1 MIAEDVSVERADKV
15 TLLTIYQRRML
26 DLFYLVRVS
35 FQPNGHGVERQ
46 PEEKASRSCLHLR
59 LGPIVIA
66 YLRFMVAPL
75 RRLYSWGVPS
85 NEIVRLL
92 QAFVRD
98 FGGSELVELGAGTG
112 YWSFVLAR
120 DGLLAS
126 SYDLTPCHYSELNG
140 HHYISRSVNAPA
152 FVAVNQGYP
161 ISLKNLPRQPVLLL
175 CWPPTEDSSHHH
187 VSFMAS
193 TSLQCFR
200 GDSLVYV
207 GEGVRSKVRCKYS
220 SGAAARSSPPVTSAT
235 AGISFHN
242 TIKTDWTAKTAW
254 INPRWPGSADEITIL
269 QRKYQKP
276 IYATSNDICT
286 NVQLTIS
293 DSKVSLSAAFCFS
306 ADEVENSS
314 VSESEHFSLS
324 SRQLILQN
332 LNTGWNENATV
343 CIYNRVC
350 SGGLRLQRGL
360 EYDVIKCT
368 KKYFRLLRM
377 SL

>member
-1 MIAEDVSVERADKV
+1 
-15 TLLTIYQRRML
+15 
-26 DLFYLVRVS
+26 
-35 FQPNGHGVERQ
+35 
-46 PEEKASRSCLHLR
+46 
-59 LGPIVIA
+59 
-66 YLRFMVAPL
+66 MVAL
-75 RRLYSWGVPS
+75 LDDFIGGVPS
-85 NEIVRLL
+85 SEIVRLL
-92 QAFVRD
+92 QSIVRD

-220 SGAAARSSPPVTSAT
+220 SGAAARSS
-235 AGISFHN
+235 H
-242 TIKTDWTAKTAW
+242 TIYDKT
-254 INPRWPGSADEITIL
+254 PLP
-269 QRKYQKP
+269 
-276 IYATSNDICT
+276 
-286 NVQLTIS
+286 
-293 DSKVSLSAAFCFS
+293 
-306 ADEVENSS
+306 
-314 VSESEHFSLS
+314 H
-324 SRQLILQN
+324 
-332 LNTGWNENATV
+332 
-343 CIYNRVC
+343 
-350 SGGLRLQRGL
+350 
-360 EYDVIKCT
+360 
-368 KKYFRLLRM
+368 
-377 SL
+377 